1 MNVLEYSQSLGWI
14 MTIHRQPG
22 IRLLIGKLPHPGV
35 DVTVRNA
42 WGDPVVVCSGSKP
55 EHGPG
60 GFEVPIWTTGL
71 YTIRFLD
78 QTFKVNV
85 GNETVTVTFTFSE
98 QTETGSDARL
108 VSRWRPVED
117 TRVLWQRLQE
127 MAEFAGLFSLEERVE
142 PPREDEHGDW
152 QMDVD
157 RQPGPRLIVG
167 RLPEPSIPV
176 IIADPWGNETYLI
189 SGSKPEHGPGGFD
202 VPVWRDVLYTIRLQ
216 GQRFSVEVRND
227 TVFVTFTR
235 PGSRQ
240 GRLTSAPMLRS
251 AATEIFARLQDDS
264 AFRGVFS
271 LEDAPVVQPERMANL

>member
-1 MNVLEYSQSLGWI
+1 MKVLEYPQSLGWI
-14 MTIHRQPG
+14 MTIRRQPG

-42 WGDPVVVCSGSKP
+42 WGDPVVVRSGSKP

-78 QTFKVNV
+78 QTFRVNV
-85 GNETVTVTFTFSE
+85 GDETVTVTFTE
-98 QTETGSDARL
+98 QTENETDARL

-142 PPREDEHGDW
+142 PPREGEQGDW
-152 QMDVD
+152 QMDIE
-157 RQPGPRLIVG
+157 RRPGPRLIVG

-176 IIADPWGNETYLI
+176 VIADPWGNETYLI

-227 TVFVTFTR
+227 TVFVIFTR
-235 PGSRQ
+235 PGGQQSR
-240 GRLTSAPMLRS
+240 LLSTPMPRS
-251 AATEIFARLQDDS
+251 AAMEIFARLQEDP
-264 AFRGVFS
+264 ALRGVFS
-271 LEDAPVVQPERMANL
+271 LEDVPIAQPERMASP